1 MTDCDNHR
9 IVWIEVLWIKLVI
22 VWLDHSTTCIAILL
36 LHLIEFILHHLLAK
50 FRIVQDL
57 VQVVDGLHQLI
68 ELVMQLLQ
76 TQACQLAE
84 AHINDSLTL
93 QFVEFETLL
102 QVALSIRRRLAGTD
116 NMNHLINIVE
126 GDEVVDVR
134 LPNGHNEL
142 ILANPNGRAV
152 RFDET
157 QIRTMGRT
165 STGVRGMRLDEGD
178 DALIGMI
185 VVNDPEKETVMV
197 VSEQGYG
204 KRSDVVDYRVTNR
217 GGKGV
222 KTLNIT

>member
-50 FRIVQDL
+50 FWIVQDL

-84 AHINDSLTL
+84 AHVNDSLTL
-93 QFVEFETLL
+93 QFVEFKTLL

-116 NMNHLINIVE
+116 DMNHLINIIA
-126 GDEVVDVR
+126 GDNQSLEDMSTLLCLLQFKLSTTDCNIMTMINEV
-134 LPNGHNEL
+134 LHAFL
-142 ILANPNGRAV
+142 QTQ
-152 RFDET
+152 ET
-157 QIRTMGRT
+157 WTAI
-165 STGVRGMRLDEGD
+165 
-178 DALIGMI
+178 
-185 VVNDPEKETVMV
+185 NK
-197 VSEQGYG
+197 
-204 KRSDVVDYRVTNR
+204 SDTIY
-217 GGKGV
+217 
-222 KTLNIT
+222 

>member
-1 MTDCDNHR
+1 M
-9 IVWIEVLWIKLVI
+9 I

-50 FRIVQDL
+50 FWIVQDL

-116 NMNHLINIVE
+116 DMNHLINIIA
-126 GDEVVDVR
+126 GDNQSLEDMSTLLCLLQFKLSTADCNIVTMFNEV
-134 LPNGHNEL
+134 LHAFL
-142 ILANPNGRAV
+142 Q
-152 RFDET
+152 T
-157 QIRTMGRT
+157 QEAWTTI
-165 STGVRGMRLDEGD
+165 
-178 DALIGMI
+178 
-185 VVNDPEKETVMV
+185 NK
-197 VSEQGYG
+197 
-204 KRSDVVDYRVTNR
+204 SDTIY
-217 GGKGV
+217 
-222 KTLNIT
+222 